1 MSSRCWRSASSASSR
16 WGRLSPRSSV
26 RSRRSGD
33 GGAGVGRS
41 RRVPVHDAPG
51 DRRGPRR
58 ELRRRGGRADRPH
71 GSRDAVVVVRLSP
84 PRARPAGRV
93 SLRRAGLA
101 RVRSLGQAGRRRV
114 SARGSGPAAHGL
126 HRCAGP
132 EGVHARRARLRWP
145 HRARDGR
152 GASGPCATPGDL
164 QHVDV
169 VARAEPPGGMA
180 QSRAIGTRG
189 PAPVR
194 TARFLGERAL
204 AAGGAGR
211 ALHAGGARAVHR
223 GAARPGCAARDVDLR
238 ARAAPLQRVVRPAL
252 AAARPDRRDSG
263 PARVGDEGSCVRDGV
278 AALANGLQRRAGG
291 RVGRRR
297 ARATRG
303 ARPGIGRAGPGLSRG
318 RTEDRMRDLR
328 LHAGMPIKPIYGPE
342 DLAGRDADKDIGRP
356 GEYPYTRG
364 IHPHMYRD
372 RLWTMRQYIGFGTP
386 EETNARFKYLMAHG
400 QDALNVAFDL
410 PTQLGLDSDDPRAEG
425 EVGRVGMAI
434 DTLADMEAAFDGI
447 PLDRVSVSLT
457 INGMAAPITAMY
469 YAVAEQQG
477 AAPERVVTTPQNDIL
492 KEFIARGT
500 WVYPVEPSL
509 RLVADLIEFSAR
521 RYPRS
526 NPVSVC
532 GYHIREAGCTTAQEM
547 AYGLAI
553 AAAYVELMLARG
565 MAIDDFAP
573 RISFNFTCWGKIFE
587 EVAKFRAGR
596 RLYARMMR
604 ERFGATNPR
613 SWMFRSLIGGGG
625 SAFTMQEPEN
635 NIVRGAYIALAG
647 ALSGAQTMAL
657 PTYDEAYT
665 IPSPKAQL
673 IALRTMQICAE
684 ESGAADTADP
694 LAGSYYVEALTN
706 EMEAK
711 ILEELAAVERMGG
724 IVEAVKS
731 GALQAEVARQAY
743 LFEQRMAS
751 GEIPKVAVNCH
762 VGDQPAEADREVELY
777 AFDARVAETQV
788 AKLAKVRRDRDDRAA
803 RAALAR
809 LTDEAR
815 GPGNLMPAIMEA
827 VKAYAT
833 LGEVNRAMKA
843 VFGEHEE
850 PVTW

>member
-1 MSSRCWRSASSASSR
+1 MK
-16 WGRLSPRSSV
+16 
-26 RSRRSGD
+26 
-33 GGAGVGRS
+33 
-41 RRVPVHDAPG
+41 
-51 DRRGPRR
+51 
-58 ELRRRGGRADRPH
+58 
-71 GSRDAVVVVRLSP
+71 
-84 PRARPAGRV
+84 
-93 SLRRAGLA
+93 
-101 RVRSLGQAGRRRV
+101 
-114 SARGSGPAAHGL
+114 
-126 HRCAGP
+126 
-132 EGVHARRARLRWP
+132 
-145 HRARDGR
+145 
-152 GASGPCATPGDL
+152 
-164 QHVDV
+164 DV
-169 VARAEPPGGMA
+169 
-180 QSRAIGTRG
+180 
-189 PAPVR
+189 
-194 TARFLGERAL
+194 
-204 AAGGAGR
+204 
-211 ALHAGGARAVHR
+211 
-223 GAARPGCAARDVDLR
+223 
-238 ARAAPLQRVVRPAL
+238 
-252 AAARPDRRDSG
+252 
-263 PARVGDEGSCVRDGV
+263 
-278 AALANGLQRRAGG
+278 
-291 RVGRRR
+291 
-297 ARATRG
+297 
-303 ARPGIGRAGPGLSRG
+303 
-318 RTEDRMRDLR
+318 R
-328 LHAGMPIKPIYGPE
+328 LHAGIPVKPVYGPE
-342 DLAGRDADKDIGRP
+342 DLAGRDPERDLGRP

-364 IHPHMYRD
+364 IHKSMYRD
-372 RLWTMRQYIGFGTP
+372 RLWTMRQYVGFGTP

-410 PTQLGLDSDDPRAEG
+410 PTQLGLDSDDPRADG

-434 DTLADMEAAFDGI
+434 DTLADMEDAFAGI

-469 YAVAEQQG
+469 YAVADTQG
-477 AAPERVVTTPQNDIL
+477 AAADRVVTTPQNDIL
-492 KEFIARGT
+492 KEFVARGT
-500 WVYPVEPSL
+500 WIYPVEPSL
-509 RLVADLIEFSAR
+509 RLVGDLIEFSAR

-553 AAAYVELMLARG
+553 AGAYVELMLRRG
-565 MAIDDFAP
+565 MDVDEFAP
-573 RISFNFTCWGKIFE
+573 RISFNFTAWGKIFE

-596 RLYARMMR
+596 RLYARMLR
-604 ERFGATNPR
+604 ERFGAKNPR

-706 EMEAK
+706 EMETK

-743 LFEQRMAS
+743 LFEQGMVS
-751 GEIPKVAVNCH
+751 GAIPKVAVNCH
-762 VGDQPAEADREVELY
+762 VGDQPVEADRAVELY
-777 AFDARVAETQV
+777 AFDAQVAATQV
-788 AKLAKVRRDRDDRAA
+788 AKLARVRRERDDRAV
-803 RAALAR
+803 RAALSR

-815 GPGNLMPAIMEA
+815 GTGNLMPAILES

-833 LGEVNRAMKA
+833 LGEINRAMKD
-843 VFGEHEE
+843 VFGQYQE